1 MSAATPAIAALERLG
16 IGYTLH
22 HYEIDAPD
30 GVAQHRGERVA
41 YGTAAADALG
51 IDPARM
57 YKTLLFDLEGGAEK
71 LALAVVPSSGTA
83 APKAIAA
90 ACDAKRA
97 TLADAAAVG
106 RATGYVIGGVSPIG
120 SRRPILTLI
129 DESARFH
136 TTIFVSAGQRGLS
149 LELAPADLE
158 QASSGRFAPIS

>member
-1 MSAATPAIAALERLG
+1 MSAATPAVAALERLG

-22 HYEIDAPD
+22 HYEIDALD

-41 YGTAAADALG
+41 YGTAAASALG
-51 IDPARM
+51 IDPSRM

-97 TLADAAAVG
+97 TLAGAAAVARG
-106 RATGYVIGGVSPIG
+106 TGYVIGGVSPIG
-120 SRRPILTLI
+120 SRRAILTLI
-129 DESARFH
+129 DVSAQSH
-136 TTIFVSAGQRGLS
+136 PTVFVSAGQRGLS
-149 LELAPADLE
+149 LELAPADL
-158 QASSGRFAPIS
+158 QRATSGRFAPIT